1 MGIQG
6 LTKVLGDQ
14 APHSITE
21 VELKNLFGRKIAVDA
36 SMSLYQFL
44 IAVRPDAINTLTDEA
59 GETTSHLQG
68 LFQRTIRM
76 VVNGIKPA
84 YVFDGKPPVLKTEEL
99 DKRREKREEAEEG
112 KKEAIEVGDK
122 ESVSK
127 FSKRTV
133 KVTRQHNEEA
143 KKLLRLMGI
152 PVLEAPCEAEAQ
164 CAAMT
169 KAGLV
174 YATASED
181 MDSLTLGTP
190 ILIRHLTFSEA
201 RKMPIKEIH
210 LNRALEEMKLTVD
223 QFIDLCI
230 LLGCDYCDSIKGI
243 GPVRAFELIKKYG
256 SLEEIIENLDTKKYP
271 IPENFDFVAVRK
283 LFKEPEVMNTSQI
296 ELKWTDP
303 DEDGLLR
310 FLVNEK
316 GFSEERVKNG
326 IVKLKKSRATSVQ
339 DRLTSYFGPIIVKRK
354 NEACEQE
361 KLVQEKSKKT
371 PKKSKKSKL

>member
-1 MGIQG
+1 
-6 LTKVLGDQ
+6 
-14 APHSITE
+14 
-21 VELKNLFGRKIAVDA
+21 
-36 SMSLYQFL
+36 
-44 IAVRPDAINTLTDEA
+44 
-59 GETTSHLQG
+59 
-68 LFQRTIRM
+68 
-76 VVNGIKPA
+76 
-84 YVFDGKPPVLKTEEL
+84 
-99 DKRREKREEAEEG
+99 
-112 KKEAIEVGDK
+112 
-122 ESVSK
+122 
-127 FSKRTV
+127 
-133 KVTRQHNEEA
+133 
-143 KKLLRLMGI
+143 
-152 PVLEAPCEAEAQ
+152 
-164 CAAMT
+164 
-169 KAGLV
+169 
-174 YATASED
+174 
-181 MDSLTLGTP
+181 
-190 ILIRHLTFSEA
+190 
-201 RKMPIKEIH
+201 MPIKEIH

>member
-14 APHSITE
+14 APQSITE

-76 VVNGIKPA
+76 VVNGIKPV
-84 YVFDGKPPVLKTEEL
+84 YVFDGKPPTLKTEEL

-316 GFSEERVKNG
+316 GFSEERVKSG

>member
-14 APHSITE
+14 APQSITE

>member
-174 YATASED
+174 SDLFPTG
-181 MDSLTLGTP
+181 TLFSSVLGVCNC
-190 ILIRHLTFSEA
+190 LRRH
-201 RKMPIKEIH
+201 
-210 LNRALEEMKLTVD
+210 
-223 QFIDLCI
+223 
-230 LLGCDYCDSIKGI
+230 
-243 GPVRAFELIKKYG
+243 
-256 SLEEIIENLDTKKYP
+256 
-271 IPENFDFVAVRK
+271 
-283 LFKEPEVMNTSQI
+283 
-296 ELKWTDP
+296 
-303 DEDGLLR
+303 
-310 FLVNEK
+310 
-316 GFSEERVKNG
+316 GFSYAWN
-326 IVKLKKSRATSVQ
+326 
-339 DRLTSYFGPIIVKRK
+339 SYFDSSFNLFRSQKD
-354 NEACEQE
+354 AY
-361 KLVQEKSKKT
+361 
-371 PKKSKKSKL
+371 